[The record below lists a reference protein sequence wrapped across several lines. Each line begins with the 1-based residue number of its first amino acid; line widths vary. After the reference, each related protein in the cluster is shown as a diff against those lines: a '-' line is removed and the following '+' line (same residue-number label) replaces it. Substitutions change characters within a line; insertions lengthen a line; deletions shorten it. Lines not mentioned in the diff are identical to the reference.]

1 VQSNQAAHIALESH
15 IAPDLPPA
23 RADRDRI
30 NQVLDNLIGN
40 AIKFSPQGGT
50 ITLRLE
56 DAGEMLQ
63 VSVSD
68 TGIGIPEEQ
77 VERIFERFYQVDGSA
92 TRKFGGAGL
101 GLAIVKR
108 IVEAHGGRIWV
119 KSQLGLGSTF
129 SFTLPKAR
137 SLW

>member
-1 VQSNQAAHIALESH
+1 MLLTCQIP
-15 IAPDLPPA
+15 PDLAPA
-23 RADRDRI
+23 YADRDRV

-68 TGIGIPEEQ
+68 SGIGIPQ
-77 VERIFERFYQVDGSA
+77 DQIERIFERFYQVDGSA

-108 IVEAHGGRIWV
+108 IVEAHGGRIWA
-119 KSQLGLGSTF
+119 SSRLGQGSTF

>member
-1 VQSNQAAHIALESH
+1 
-15 IAPDLPPA
+15 
-23 RADRDRI
+23 
-30 NQVLDNLIGN
+30 LIGN
-40 AIKFSPQGGT
+40 AIKFSPQGGR
-50 ITLRLE
+50 ITLQLE

-68 TGIGIPEEQ
+68 TGIGIPEHQ
-77 VERIFERFYQVDGSA
+77 VKRIFERFYQVDGSA

-119 KSQLGLGSTF
+119 NSQLGHGSTF
-129 SFTLPKAR
+129 SFTLPKVETA
-137 SLW
+137 